1 MGRNFTMA
9 KTEKPE
15 RRFPRYHCQGD
26 TRIRPNGEWKAL
38 GNAMTQISQAGCY
51 IVTPEPYPE
60 GTELELELEAGGQP
74 VRVRGIV
81 IYTHPSKGMGV
92 AFMQTGEEEEALKEL
107 LTGMPQSFPD
117 A

>member
-1 MGRNFTMA
+1 MA
-9 KTEKPE
+9 QAEKPK
-15 RRFPRYHCQGD
+15 RRFPRYPCAGD

-38 GNAMTQISQAGCY
+38 GDAMTQISQAGCY
-51 IVTPEPYPE
+51 IMTPEPYAE
-60 GTELELELEAGGQP
+60 GTELELELEAAGQP

-92 AFMQTGEEEEALKEL
+92 AFLQTGEEEKALKEL
-107 LTGMPQSFPD
+107 LTRMPQSFPD